1 MLKKG
6 LNPPFNVFE
15 ICSAL
20 KRTDIRTCPFT
31 TKGLRGI
38 ATIANNPSDIN
49 CILVNSNLS
58 FVEQNFHGIH
68 ELIHIVT
75 CPKNSGQTFSC
86 FETVKPNQNSYI
98 EWVANEGAAELL
110 IPYRKLLPIIKK
122 KYPALIQD
130 LGTYSFCEEYADVF
144 SVTPT
149 VLQHRI
155 DSLKYEISQ
164 YISGTDIDSIQI
176 LSKKAQENRGIYIKS
191 LVDLE
196 NDRLASWFSNFKAPV
211 STSHD
216 LTILKV

>member
-1 MLKKG
+1 M
-6 LNPPFNVFE
+6 
-15 ICSAL
+15 
-20 KRTDIRTCPFT
+20 
-31 TKGLRGI
+31 
-38 ATIANNPSDIN
+38 ATIANDPSDIN

-68 ELIHIVT
+68 ELIHIVS

-110 IPYRKLLPIIKK
+110 IPYRKLLPIIKQ
-122 KYPALIQD
+122 KYPELIRD
-130 LGTYSFCEEYADVF
+130 LGTYNFCEKYADEF
-144 SVTPT
+144 YVTST

-155 DSLKYEISQ
+155 DSLKYEIFQ

-196 NDRLASWFSNFKAPV
+196 NERLSSWFSNFKAPV
-211 STSHD
+211 LTSHD
-216 LTILKV
+216 STMLKKSQTT